1 MKKLILFALA
11 AICSWTAGAQQMPA
25 FPMDPAVRYGKL
37 DNGLTYYIR
46 HNEEPKDRASFYIA
60 QKVGAVQEDDN
71 QRGLAHFLEHMC
83 FNGTKNFPG
92 NKVVEYCE
100 SIGVKFGQ
108 NLNAYTAADETVYNI
123 NDVPTTSKGN
133 IDSCLLILHDWAD
146 GLLLETAE
154 IDKERGVIHEE
165 WRMRSSASQRIFE
178 RNLPTLYPGSK
189 YGLRMP
195 IGTMEVIDN
204 FDPDVLRAY
213 YEKWYRPDLQGIV
226 VVGDL
231 DVDYVEGKIKEMFG
245 SIKMPEN
252 PAKYE
257 MYPVPDNNEP
267 IFVIDKDKEQQT
279 NIIELMFK
287 QERMPQEMRGSL
299 AFMLQNYMVGVAEHC
314 LNARL
319 AELSQKADCPFL
331 QAGSQYG
338 DYIMSR
344 TCDAF
349 MVYLIPKPGQDAA
362 AVQAV
367 MQEVERANRFG
378 FTATEVLRARDEKI
392 SQFEKLY
399 ENRDKHKN
407 GSFVHEYVRHFLD
420 GDYFTDIETE
430 FQTYK
435 AYAQQ
440 LPPEMASTIFKE
452 MTARTDTNFV
462 CLALYPE
469 KEGVT
474 VPTADEFKQAIK
486 AAKEAKLEAYVDNVK
501 DEPLVAQL
509 PKPVKIKKESAA
521 EHGYTCWTL
530 SNGAR
535 VYFKQTDF
543 NNSQVMVAARSFGG
557 TNKVKEEELTNAE
570 LLAAVMGSTGI
581 GNFTSVELEKKLAGK
596 QVSLSPNLTMT
607 TDRLD
612 GTSTPKDLRTLFE
625 LIYLRF
631 QKPSVDNDGY
641 NNLIQTLRTQLQ
653 NITKNPDVAFSDSVQ
668 QTLYAHNKRV
678 GSVIPDLDKVNYETV
693 RRIYSE
699 RFASAGDF
707 DFFFTGAF
715 NTDSLRTFTE
725 QYIATLPGIKKREKL
740 TDCGVRPV
748 KGNVENRFKRQMES
762 PKATIRVIWTGEVK
776 YDVKTAAVVNAL
788 GEILS
793 QRYLKSIREEGSMAY
808 SVGARAV
815 ASYQLYD
822 DYTMEI
828 YCPVK
833 PEKMDSALYLMQV
846 GIDDIAAKGVTE
858 EELNKV
864 KEFEIKDYNDKQR
877 ENAYWQNQIVGAA
890 VWGKDD
896 RTGALEAIKSLTS
909 KDVQDFVNNYLLKQ
923 HNRVIVTML
932 PEESK

>member
-1 MKKLILFALA
+1 MKKLIVIALA
-11 AICSWTAGAQQMPA
+11 VFSSWSAGAQQMPS
-25 FPMDPAVRYGKL
+25 FPMDQAVRYGKL
-37 DNGLTYYIR
+37 ENGLTYYIR
-46 HNEEPKDRASFYIA
+46 HNEEPKDRANFYIA

-83 FNGTKNFPG
+83 FNGTQNFPG

-146 GLLLETAE
+146 GLLLETEE
-154 IDKERGVIHEE
+154 INKERGVIHEE

-189 YGLRMP
+189 YGHRMP
-195 IGTMEVIDN
+195 IGLMEVIDN
-204 FDPDVLRAY
+204 FEPDVLRAY

-231 DVDYVEGKIKEMFG
+231 DVDYVEGKIKEMFS

-287 QERMPQEMRGSL
+287 QERLPQEMRGTI
-299 AFMLQNYMVGVAEHC
+299 AMMLQGYMTGVISEC

-319 AELSQKADCPFL
+319 GELSQKADCPFL
-331 QAGSQYG
+331 QAGAQYG

-367 MQEVERANRFG
+367 MKEVERARRFG

-392 SQFEKLY
+392 SQFEKIY
-399 ENRDKHKN
+399 ENREKRKN
-407 GSFVHEYVRHFLD
+407 DQFVNEYVRHFLD

-440 LPPEMASTIFKE
+440 LPAEMISGAFQE
-452 MTARTDTNFV
+452 MVANTDTNFV

-469 KEGVT
+469 KEGVV
-474 VPTADEFKQAIK
+474 VPTADEFKNAISAAK
-486 AAKEAKLEAYVDNVK
+486 AAQLEAYVDNVK

-509 PKPVKIKKESAA
+509 PKPVKIKSEKPA

-543 NNSQVMVAARSFGG
+543 NNSQVMVAARSLGG

-570 LLAAVMGSTGI
+570 LLTAVMGSTGI
-581 GNFTSVELEKKLAGK
+581 GNFNSVELEKKLAGK
-596 QVSLSPNLTMT
+596 QVSLTPNLTET

-612 GTSTPKDLRTLFE
+612 GNSTPKDLRTLFE
-625 LIYLRF
+625 LIHLRF
-631 QKPSVDNDGY
+631 QKPNVDNDGY
-641 NNLIQTLRTQLQ
+641 NNLIQTLRTQFQ
-653 NITKNPDVAFSDSVQ
+653 NITKNPDVAFSDSIQ
-668 QTLYAHNKRV
+668 QTLYGHNKRV

-715 NTDSLRTFTE
+715 NTDSLRAFTE

-740 TDCGVRPV
+740 TDCGIRPV
-748 KGNVENRFKRQMES
+748 KGDVENRFVRQMES
-762 PKATIRVIWTGEVK
+762 PKASIRVIWTGEVK
-776 YDVKTAAVVNAL
+776 YDVKTSAIVNAL

-808 SVGARAV
+808 SVGARALTDCV
-815 ASYQLYD
+815 LYD
-822 DYTMEI
+822 SYTMHV

-877 ENAYWQNQIVGAA
+877 ENSYWQNQIVMTT
-890 VWGKDD
+890 VWGNDD
-896 RTGALEAIKSLTS
+896 RTGALDAIKSMTS
-909 KDVQDFVNNYLLKQ
+909 KDIQDFVNNYLLKQ

-932 PEESK
+932 PDKF

>member
-1 MKKLILFALA
+1 
-11 AICSWTAGAQQMPA
+11 
-25 FPMDPAVRYGKL
+25 MDPAVRYGKL
-37 DNGLTYYIR
+37 ENGLTYYIR

-100 SIGVKFGQ
+100 TIGVKFGY

-123 NDVPTTSKGN
+123 NDVPTTTKGN

-165 WRMRSSASQRIFE
+165 WRMRSSASQRILE

-189 YGLRMP
+189 YGHRMP
-195 IGTMEVIDN
+195 IGLMEIIDN
-204 FDPDVLRAY
+204 FKPEVLRAY

-231 DVDYVEGKIKEMFG
+231 DVDYVESKIKEMFG
-245 SIKMPEN
+245 GIKMPEN

-257 MYPVPDNNEP
+257 MYPVPANNEP
-267 IFVIDKDKEQQT
+267 IYVIDKDKEQQN
-279 NIIELMFK
+279 NIIELLFK
-287 QERMPQEMRGSL
+287 QERMPQEMRGTL
-299 AFMLQNYMVGVAEHC
+299 ALMLQSYMTSVVSTC

-319 AELSQKADCPFL
+319 GELSQKADCPFL

-338 DYIMSR
+338 EYIMSR

-349 MVYLIPKPGQDAA
+349 MVYIIPKPGQDAA

-367 MQEVERANRFG
+367 MEEVERANRFG
-378 FTATEVLRARDEKI
+378 FTATEVLRARDEQI
-392 SQFEKLY
+392 SSFEKIY
-399 ENRDKHKN
+399 ENRDKRKN
-407 GSFVHEYVRHFLD
+407 GSFVNEYVRHFLD

-430 FQTYK
+430 FQTFK

-440 LPPEMASTIFKE
+440 LPAEAISTAFKE
-452 MTARTDTNFV
+452 MVASTDTNFV
-462 CLALYPE
+462 CLALYAD

-474 VPTADEFKQAIK
+474 IPTADAFKQAIK
-486 AAKEAKLEAYVDNVK
+486 TAKEAKLEAYVDNVK
-501 DEPLVAQL
+501 DEPLVPQL
-509 PKPVKIKKESAA
+509 PTPVKIKKEAAA

-530 SNGAR
+530 ANGAR
-535 VYFKQTDF
+535 VFFKKTDF
-543 NNSQVMVAARSFGG
+543 NNSQVMMAARSLGG
-557 TNKVKEEELTNAE
+557 TNKVKEEDLTNAE
-570 LLAAVMGSTGI
+570 LLTAVMSSTGI
-581 GNFTSVELEKKLAGK
+581 GNFNSVELEKKMAGK
-596 QVSLSPNLTMT
+596 QVSLSPSLTMT

-612 GTSTPKDLRTLFE
+612 GNSTPKDLRTLFE

-653 NITKNPDVAFSDSVQ
+653 NVVKNPDVAFSDSIQ
-668 QTLYAHNKRV
+668 QTLYGHNKRV
-678 GSVIPDLDKVNYETV
+678 GSVIPDLDKANYETV

-715 NTDSLRTFTE
+715 DTDSLRAFTE

-740 TDCGVRPV
+740 TDCGIRPV

-762 PKATIRVIWTGEVK
+762 PKASIRVIWTGEVK
-776 YDVKTAAVVNAL
+776 YDNKTAAVVNAL

-808 SVGARAV
+808 SVGARASIDCV
-815 ASYQLYD
+815 LYD
-822 DYTMEI
+822 SYTMQI

-833 PEKMDSALYLMQV
+833 PEKMDNALYLMKV

-858 EELNKV
+858 EELTKV
-864 KEFEIKDYNDKQR
+864 KEFEVKDYNDSQR
-877 ENAYWQNQIVGAA
+877 ENSYWQNQIVLTAL
-890 VWGKDD
+890 WGKDD
-896 RTGALEAIKSLTS
+896 HKGMLEAIKSVTS
-909 KDVQDFVNNYLLKQ
+909 KDIQDFVSNYLLKQ
-923 HNRVIVTML
+923 HNCVTVTML
-932 PEESK
+932 PEENK

>member
-1 MKKLILFALA
+1 MKKLIVIALA
-11 AICSWTAGAQQMPA
+11 AFSSWSAGAQQMPS

-37 DNGLTYYIR
+37 ENGLTYYIR

-92 NKVVEYCE
+92 NRIVEYCE
-100 SIGVKFGQ
+100 SIGVKFGY

-123 NDVPTTSKGN
+123 NDVPTTTQGN

-146 GLLLETAE
+146 GLLLETEE

-165 WRMRSSASQRIFE
+165 WRMRSSATQRILE
-178 RNLPTLYPGSK
+178 RNLPKLYPDSK
-189 YGLRMP
+189 YGHRMP
-195 IGTMEVIDN
+195 IGLMEVVDN
-204 FDPDVLRAY
+204 FKPEVLRAY

-231 DVDYVEGKIKEMFG
+231 DVDYVEGKIKELFG

-252 PAKYE
+252 PAPYE
-257 MYPVPDNNEP
+257 MYPVPANKEA
-267 IFVIDKDKEQQT
+267 IYVIDKDKEQQT
-279 NIIELMFK
+279 NIVELLFK
-287 QERMPQEMRGSL
+287 QESMPAEMRGSL
-299 AFMLQNYMVGVAEHC
+299 ALMIQNYMTSVVAEC

-319 AELSQKADCPFL
+319 SEMSQKADCPFL
-331 QAGSQYG
+331 QAGSSYG
-338 DYIMSR
+338 TYIMSR
-344 TCDAF
+344 NCDAF
-349 MVYLIPKPGQDAA
+349 MVYIMPKPGQDAA

-392 SQFEKLY
+392 SSFEKIY
-399 ENRDKHKN
+399 ENRNKRKN
-407 GSFVHEYVRHFLD
+407 GTFVHEYVRHFLD

-440 LPPEMASTIFKE
+440 LPAEAMSAVFKE
-452 MTARTDTNFV
+452 MTASTDSNFV
-462 CLALYPE
+462 CLALYAD
-469 KEGVT
+469 KEDT
-474 VPTADEFKQAIK
+474 AIPTADDFSNAIK
-486 AAKEAKLEAYVDNVK
+486 AAKAAQLEAYVDNVK
-501 DEPLVAQL
+501 DEPLVPKL
-509 PKPVKIKKESAA
+509 PKPVKIKSEKAA

-530 SNGAR
+530 GNGAR
-535 VYFKQTDF
+535 VFFKKTDF
-543 NNSQVMVAARSFGG
+543 NESQVNMAARSYGG
-557 TNKVKEEELTNAE
+557 TNKVSVDEITNAE
-570 LLAAVMGSTGI
+570 MLSAVMSSTGI
-581 GNFTSVELEKKLAGK
+581 GNFTSVELEKKMAGK
-596 QVSLSPNLTMT
+596 QVSLTPNLTET

-612 GTSTPKDLRTLFE
+612 GNSTPKDLRTLFE
-625 LIYLRF
+625 LIHLRF
-631 QKPSVDNDGY
+631 QKPGVDNDGY
-641 NNLIQTLRTQLQ
+641 NNLVQTLRTQLQ
-653 NITKNPDVAFSDSVQ
+653 NVVKNPDVAFSDSIQ
-668 QTLYAHNKRV
+668 QTLYGHNKRV
-678 GSVIPDLDKVNYETV
+678 GSVIPDLDKMDYETV

-715 NTDSLRTFTE
+715 DTDSLRAFTE
-725 QYIATLPGIKKREKL
+725 QYIATLPGMKKREKL
-740 TDCGVRPV
+740 TDCGIRPV
-748 KGNVENRFKRQMES
+748 KGNVQNRFVRQMES
-762 PKATIRVIWTGEVK
+762 PKASIRVIWTGEVK
-776 YDVKTAAVVNAL
+776 YDNKNSAIVNAL

-808 SVGARAV
+808 SVGARAMTDC
-815 ASYQLYD
+815 QLYD
-822 DYTMEI
+822 SYTMHV

-846 GIDDIAAKGVTE
+846 GIEDIAAKGVTD

-877 ENAYWQNQIVGAA
+877 ENSYWQNQIVMTT
-890 VWGKDD
+890 VWGKND
-896 RTGALEAIKSLTS
+896 RDGMLEAIKGVTS
-909 KDVQDFVNNYLLKQ
+909 KDIQDFVSNTLLKQ
-923 HNRVIVTML
+923 NNRVTVTML
-932 PEESK
+932 PETF

>member
-1 MKKLILFALA
+1 MKKLIVIALA
-11 AICSWTAGAQQMPA
+11 VFSSWSAGAQQMPS

-37 DNGLTYYIR
+37 ENGLTYYIR

-83 FNGTKNFPG
+83 FNGTQNFPG

-165 WRMRSSASQRIFE
+165 WRMRSSATQRILE
-178 RNLPTLYPGSK
+178 RNLPKLYPGSK
-189 YGLRMP
+189 YGHRMP
-195 IGTMEVIDN
+195 IGLMEVVDN
-204 FDPDVLRAY
+204 FKPEVLRAY

-252 PAKYE
+252 PAPYE
-257 MYPVPDNNEP
+257 MYPVPGNKEP
-267 IFVIDKDKEQQT
+267 IYVIDKDKEQQS
-279 NIIELMFK
+279 NIVELTFK
-287 QERMPQEMRGSL
+287 QESMPAEMRGTMAL
-299 AFMLQNYMVGVAEHC
+299 MLQNYMTTVAASC

-319 AELSQKADCPFL
+319 SEMAQKADCPFL
-331 QAGSQYG
+331 QAGAQYG
-338 DYIMSR
+338 TYIMSR

-349 MVYLIPKPGQDAA
+349 MVYIIPKPGQDAA

-378 FTATEVLRARDEKI
+378 FNATEVLRARDEQI
-392 SQFEKLY
+392 SLFEKIY
-399 ENRDKHKN
+399 ENRNKRKN
-407 GSFVHEYVRHFLD
+407 GTFVNEYVRHFLD

-440 LPPEMASTIFKE
+440 LPAEAMSAIFKE
-452 MTARTDTNFV
+452 MTASTDSNFV
-462 CLALYPE
+462 CLALYAD
-469 KEGVT
+469 KEGV
-474 VPTADEFKQAIK
+474 VIPTADEFKNAISAAK
-486 AAKEAKLEAYVDNVK
+486 AAQLEAYVDNVK
-501 DEPLVAQL
+501 DEPLVPQL
-509 PKPVKIKKESAA
+509 PKPVKIKKEAA
-521 EHGYTCWTL
+521 AAHGYTCWTL
-530 SNGAR
+530 GNGAR
-535 VYFKQTDF
+535 VFFKKTDF
-543 NNSQVMVAARSFGG
+543 NESQVNVAARSFGG
-557 TNKVKEEELTNAE
+557 TNKVKEDELTNAE
-570 LLAAVMGSTGI
+570 LLSAVMSSTGI

-596 QVSLSPNLTMT
+596 QVSLTPNLTET
-607 TDRLD
+607 ADRLD
-612 GTSTPKDLRTLFE
+612 GNSTPKDLRTLFE
-625 LIYLRF
+625 LIHLRF
-631 QKPSVDNDGY
+631 QKPGVDNDGY
-641 NNLIQTLRTQLQ
+641 NNLVQTLRTQLQ
-653 NITKNPDVAFSDSVQ
+653 NITKNPDVAFSDSIQ
-668 QTLYAHNKRV
+668 QTLYGHNKRV
-678 GSVIPDLDKVNYETV
+678 GSVIPDLDKMNYETV

-715 NTDSLRTFTE
+715 DTDSLRAFTE
-725 QYIATLPGIKKREKL
+725 QYIATLPGVKKREKL
-740 TDCGVRPV
+740 TDCGIRPV
-748 KGNVENRFKRQMES
+748 KGDVENRFVRQMES
-762 PKATIRVIWTGEVK
+762 PKASIRVIWTGEVK
-776 YDVKTAAVVNAL
+776 YDLKTAAVVNAL

-808 SVGARAV
+808 SVGARASIDCV
-815 ASYQLYD
+815 LYD
-822 DYTMEI
+822 SYTMQV

-864 KEFEIKDYNDKQR
+864 KEFEIKDYNDNQR
-877 ENAYWQNQIVGAA
+877 ENSYWQNQIVMTTL
-890 VWGKDD
+890 WGKNDHD
-896 RTGALEAIKSLTS
+896 GALDAIKSVTS
-909 KDVQDFVNNYLLKQ
+909 KDIQDFVNNYLMKQ
-923 HNRVIVTML
+923 HNRVTVTML
-932 PEESK
+932 PDKF

>member
-1 MKKLILFALA
+1 
-11 AICSWTAGAQQMPA
+11 MPA

-399 ENRDKHKN
+399 ENRDKRKN